1 MSITLKDCLSLPSMS
16 FGRVIAGSAGLD
28 KIVSSISV
36 LEFFEHESYGLDVF
50 TPNELILSAFY
61 DFKNDVKMQCD
72 AVKNLANT
80 GSIALVLFYVGKIIP
95 YVDEKLIQTADKL
108 NFTLIVLEDDNCRI
122 KYSDIL
128 SDVMGAIIRDQDI
141 SKDFISSTEKR
152 LAQMPTELRTMENL
166 LRIMSNHYKCNL
178 LLSTRS
184 QVYFQASY
192 RPSYVLNDPDY
203 FYDIFRGSPS
213 GYASK
218 DVEQDGA
225 QFHIYKMDFS
235 SGRDTR
241 MTLYA
246 SCHNTVLDEKI
257 ISDMCACTG
266 FFSSVWGYSI
276 DLQSPHA
283 LLSLIFKT
291 EEAAAKKYLRN
302 SNISFDRISNLI
314 IISSGN
320 GSMEPLRDQIRRLFE
335 EYHKFYL
342 SDQIDDHLVILSSFI
357 LSDSL
362 DYALYD
368 DLHCFVEKYD
378 EKATFFMDRGNKD
391 MASLKQTYRDYLK
404 TEPALQKIFLNR
416 RNWDNHD
423 IMLSQEVMSLSE
435 TSNKRTEYLFS
446 IIDSLSHDR
455 DDLLKTLAIYMID
468 CDSKLNAAAQMLYL
482 HRNTVTYRL
491 NKARQLTNTSFNLM
505 PAAYDFYTALAIWRY
520 HNVETT

>member
-1 MSITLKDCLSLPSMS
+1 
-16 FGRVIAGSAGLD
+16 
-28 KIVSSISV
+28 
-36 LEFFEHESYGLDVF
+36 
-50 TPNELILSAFY
+50 
-61 DFKNDVKMQCD
+61 
-72 AVKNLANT
+72 
-80 GSIALVLFYVGKIIP
+80 
-95 YVDEKLIQTADKL
+95 
-108 NFTLIVLEDDNCRI
+108 
-122 KYSDIL
+122 
-128 SDVMGAIIRDQDI
+128 
-141 SKDFISSTEKR
+141 
-152 LAQMPTELRTMENL
+152 MPTELRTMENL

-342 SDQIDDHLVILSSFI
+342 SDRRSSGDPV
-357 LSDSL
+357 L
-362 DYALYD
+362 
-368 DLHCFVEKYD
+368 LHTLRQSGLRAIRRSPLFC
-378 EKATFFMDRGNKD
+378 R
-391 MASLKQTYRDYLK
+391 
-404 TEPALQKIFLNR
+404 KI
-416 RNWDNHD
+416 
-423 IMLSQEVMSLSE
+423 
-435 TSNKRTEYLFS
+435 
-446 IIDSLSHDR
+446 
-455 DDLLKTLAIYMID
+455 
-468 CDSKLNAAAQMLYL
+468 
-482 HRNTVTYRL
+482 
-491 NKARQLTNTSFNLM
+491 
-505 PAAYDFYTALAIWRY
+505 
-520 HNVETT
+520 